1 LSVVLGFDGV
11 TDVMVITDPVVHEGT
26 PRRKVV
32 HLLLPRLGALAHG
45 RSKLLPEVLLLLP
58 TTCEV

>member
-11 TDVMVITDPVVHEGT
+11 TDVMVITDPVVRGGT
-26 PRRKVV
+26 PRRTVM

-58 TTCEV
+58 ATYEV